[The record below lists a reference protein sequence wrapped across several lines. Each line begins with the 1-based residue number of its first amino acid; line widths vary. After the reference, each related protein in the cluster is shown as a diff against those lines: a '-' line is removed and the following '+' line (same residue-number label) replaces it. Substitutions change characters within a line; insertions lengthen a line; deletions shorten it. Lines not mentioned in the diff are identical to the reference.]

1 MRRVVLF
8 LFILA
13 SALTS
18 AVRAEQ
24 TPVEKDPFFPP
35 ERSLLSAPAPSV
47 EDGWGRDP
55 FASPLAEK
63 TPSLAGG
70 VGGKKISGIIFSK
83 RSRVVVIGGEMLQE
97 GSMVGDRR
105 IVEIRKRSVLFQ
117 NASGGYEEVFLDDFS
132 IRN

>member
-1 MRRVVLF
+1 MLRVF
-8 LFILA
+8 LYISLLTLA
-13 SALTS
+13 LSS
-18 AVRAEQ
+18 AVPAE
-24 TPVEKDPFFPP
+24 TTMPEKDPFFPP
-35 ERSLLSAPAPSV
+35 ERGLLAPATPSV

-70 VGGKKISGIIFSK
+70 VNGKKISGIIYSR
-83 RSRVVVIGGEMLQE
+83 RSRVVVIGGDMLQE

-117 NASGGYEEVFLDDFS
+117 NPSGGYEEVYLDDFS
-132 IRN
+132 IGK